1 MIILRERR
9 EGDVERFEDALKDAK
24 RGIKEACEIFE
35 DMKEQF
41 SERGSGSYEE
51 RYSNRGHSY
60 SNRDGVAGMGAD
72 GGQGS
77 MGGGMSN
84 REWDDYED
92 YKEFKRLNE
101 RRGRDSMGRY
111 R

>member
-41 SERGSGSYEE
+41 SERGSYGE
-51 RYSNRGHSY
+51 RYSRRGYGY
-60 SNRDGVAGMGAD
+60 SNRDDAGQGAD
-72 GGQGS
+72 AGQSGA

-84 REWDDYED
+84 RDWDDYYDDRE
-92 YKEFKRLNE
+92 YRRMRE
-101 RRGRDSMGRY
+101 RRGRDSMGRF